1 MNLFRSEEHAR
12 RWEEFEPKMA
22 AMLHPVQWWAD
33 TFATPMFRA
42 RARSD
47 FVSWMSG
54 DEGAAAFAALRE
66 RLTPPRPDVV
76 ATVAAVAA
84 LSQVDLSI
92 LDGASPDDRTV
103 EQHLMRAWPTAVPVD
118 EVRQW
123 RHTAAAM
130 IVAIPSDPPP
140 DLDGAMWTGTRR
152 SAVRDV
158 QAADGWLKRAELGA
172 GDMRLTER
180 LRQMGWQGEVADQ
193 PAWTAMEQ
201 SARAVLQCRHLSLL
215 V

>member
-76 ATVAAVAA
+76 ATVAAVTA

-130 IVAIPSDPPP
+130 IDHHVFDVLGV
-140 DLDGAMWTGTRR
+140 DEVRCRR
-152 SAVRDV
+152 GQGIGLGHQHRQLKAVGDR
-158 QAADGWLKRAELGA
+158 ADHHRVG
-172 GDMRLTER
+172 
-180 LRQMGWQGEVADQ
+180 Q
-193 PAWTAMEQ
+193 
-201 SARAVLQCRHLSLL
+201 
-215 V
+215 